1 MSSGSNVSG
10 CTLVRRRLRIEI
22 GVLFLIRPV
31 LLRFVVVIVEEEEE
45 EEEEGGGMK
54 IALTDVDGIHT
65 LILP

>member
-45 EEEEGGGMK
+45 EEEGGGMK